1 MEHECSHGD
10 SSIWN
15 SEYSVSNRVDLLIV
29 GDVEAWSGRSVGI
42 LRESEFC
49 AVATV
54 QTQFLAGA
62 VDNSH
67 QHCMYTVATCYSF

>member
-1 MEHECSHGD
+1 
-10 SSIWN
+10 
-15 SEYSVSNRVDLLIV
+15 LIK
-29 GDVEAWSGRSVGI
+29 GACLNALYCIAR

-62 VDNSH
+62 VNHSH
-67 QHCMYTVATCYSF
+67 QHCMYTVATSYKV